1 MTGSVIIEQIFM
13 IPGMGQLFVDGALNR
28 DYGLVVSLTILV
40 GFLSITFN
48 TLIDISIGL
57 LDPRVKY

>member
-1 MTGSVIIEQIFM
+1 M